1 MVFARSRSLLA
12 AGVALFALAAVA
24 APAICQ
30 DRIAAAS
37 SGIKVMAQAERPLP
51 VRIDAGARYLIVA
64 PGTIGHAPDPGEAQ
78 RIHDA
83 LERQGFRIVH
93 ERNATALTMANSI
106 KRLVENGVVP
116 GNIAVLGMGEDVQT
130 VINVAQQVYNPMVNY
145 VIIAGCEKM
154 PSFASRV
161 PLKGRV
167 LSVQMQKP
175 AAATPSCRGIFAGRG
190 AATGFE
196 FDEYVIKRDSTPGMT
211 ELVLTEAISAWTRSG
226 YEPED
231 EVR

>member
-1 MVFARSRSLLA
+1 MFFARSRSLLA

-30 DRIAAAS
+30 DRVAAANP
-37 SGIKVMAQAERPLP
+37 GIKVMAQAERPLP
-51 VRIDAGARYLIVA
+51 VRIDNTGRYLIVA
-64 PGTIGHAPDPGEAQ
+64 PGTIAHAPDPGEAQ

-93 ERNATALTMANSI
+93 ERNATPQTMANGI
-106 KRLVENGVVP
+106 KRLVSNGVVP
-116 GNIAVLGMGEDVQT
+116 GNIAVLGMGEDVQA
-130 VINVAQQVYNPMVNY
+130 VIDVAQQVYNPMVNY
-145 VIIAGCEKM
+145 VIIAGCEKS

-161 PLKGRV
+161 PLKGRI

-175 AAATPSCRGIFAGRG
+175 GTTPSCRGIFAGRG

-196 FDEYVIKRDSTPGMT
+196 FEEYTIKRDANAAMT
-211 ELVLTEAISAWTRSG
+211 ELVLTEAINAWTRAG
-226 YEPED
+226 YQGDD